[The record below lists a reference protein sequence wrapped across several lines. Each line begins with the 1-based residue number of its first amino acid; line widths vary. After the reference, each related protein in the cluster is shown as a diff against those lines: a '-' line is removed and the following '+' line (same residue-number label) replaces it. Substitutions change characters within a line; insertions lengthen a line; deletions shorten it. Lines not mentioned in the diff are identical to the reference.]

1 MWLSLGDTF
10 VVVGNVVSDPAV
22 VVDLGSLVV
31 VAAAVD
37 SFTLLIYY
45 ALAG

>member
-10 VVVGNVVSDPAV
+10 VVVGDVVSDPAV
-22 VVDLGSLVV
+22 IGDLGSLVV
-31 VAAAVD
+31 AAAAVD
-37 SFTLLIYY
+37 SFTLTYY